1 MTEITIPNSE
11 TVIGYGAFEG
21 CSALVTIAPES
32 VTSIG
37 YKTFEGCNEV
47 NIYTRQNVIVVEAAE
62 AIKNEI
68 SVFDINGRLVAKEI
82 ATGARTEIAMPQQGL
97 YIVRV
102 GNNIRKVALQ

>member
-47 NIYTRQNVIVVEAAE
+47 NIYTRQNVIIVEAAE
-62 AIKNEI
+62 AIKSEV
-68 SVFDINGRLVAKEI
+68 SVFDINGRLVAKEF